1 MGKIRRIRDII
12 ERRAVEKYRVSGSK
26 GEFLR
31 KHFGPILLLCLVMGF
46 EAGVCANNEESAG
59 FIGNGFEEHSARQLR
74 IYKDALFHGVS
85 EQIRAD
91 TAVALLVRGDA
102 ASKAVLLEA
111 LLSKENPPARQA
123 VCRGLIQSVGLGDV
137 ISSRKEFMDPL
148 VGMLIDEEGLDA
160 KLAAEALLVFEYRKI
175 RPKLTKLVRSSEL
188 DRSVRLNIVY
198 ALKLRPDP
206 EAISDIIKLL
216 DDDDEEIA
224 RAAETALQEAFGIP
238 VGTDKQVWR
247 QILKQLQRKS
257 PSEIR
262 KNRLMQQE
270 IKVRQLQAERD
281 IWRGMY
287 LGALDK
293 EYEGSDEVAK
303 GVFLVNKLGSEHA
316 AVKLWALDKVSHRSK
331 GTVLPEDF
339 GEKLMGLISDDDADV
354 RLGTARV
361 LSKMSELNPAE
372 KLFEQFKTEE
382 SAGVRLGIFEALGEA
397 CYYAFSPGSN
407 IKVTPEIK
415 NDTLELAGEYIN
427 SETAAEAIK
436 GAEVIRKLL
445 ELDGLEKVQAEKYL
459 KLVVK
464 RYDQTNEEE
473 AGLSGDLLN
482 VMARLCGQGS
492 YYRDKAAKLFGRAFL
507 DGLESAE
514 NDSVREAGVIGLI
527 NVDKVKA
534 FREFK
539 KRGLESD
546 NSLNI
551 RRHVI
556 QLVGEMGKPDEL
568 EWLLGRIGL
577 NGDGEL
583 AWEAVREILRRQD
596 ASVAVEWAEKIS
608 IDGIDGELGMEL
620 LEMAEKKAVGENNAA
635 VLASARNGLVD
646 VYLKTNQS
654 EKVGRVL
661 GDRLANED
669 IGVEDEMA
677 VKIGVYLNSHETS
690 PEAKTALAGV
700 LSGIAVEDRPMWT
713 KQAGSWQQLI
723 EKQ

>member
-1 MGKIRRIRDII
+1 MW
-12 ERRAVEKYRVSGSK
+12 
-26 GEFLR
+26 
-31 KHFGPILLLCLVMGF
+31 F
-46 EAGVCANNEESAG
+46 ETGVCANNKEPAG
-59 FIGNGFEEHSARQLR
+59 VIGNGFAENSARQLR
-74 IYKDALFHGVS
+74 IYKDALFHGAS

-188 DRSVRLNIVY
+188 DRNVRLNIVY

-247 QILKQLQRKS
+247 RILKELQRKS

-262 KNRLMQQE
+262 KDRLMQQE

-281 IWRGMY
+281 MWRGMY
-287 LGALDK
+287 LVALDK
-293 EYEGSDEVAK
+293 EYEGSDEVGK

-354 RLGTARV
+354 RLETARV

-372 KLFEQFKTEE
+372 KLFEQIKAEE

-415 NDTLELAGEYIN
+415 NDTLGLAGEYIN

-445 ELDGLEKVQAEKYL
+445 ELEGLEKIQAEKYL

-464 RYDQTNEEE
+464 RYDQTKEEE
-473 AGLSGDLLN
+473 ESGLSGDLLN

-546 NSLNI
+546 NNLNI
-551 RRHVI
+551 RKHVI

-596 ASVAVEWAEKIS
+596 ASAAIEWSEKIS
-608 IDGIDGELGMEL
+608 IEGIDGELGMEL
-620 LEMAEKKAVGENNAA
+620 LEMAEKKALGENNAA
-635 VLASARNGLVD
+635 ILASARNGLVD
-646 VYLKTNQS
+646 VYLKMNQS

-661 GDRLANED
+661 GDRLTNED
-669 IGVEDEMA
+669 IGAGDEMA
-677 VKIGVYLNSHETS
+677 VKIDVYLNSQETS
-690 PEAKTALAGV
+690 PEAKAALTGV
-700 LSGIAVEDRPMWT
+700 LSGIAVENRPMWT